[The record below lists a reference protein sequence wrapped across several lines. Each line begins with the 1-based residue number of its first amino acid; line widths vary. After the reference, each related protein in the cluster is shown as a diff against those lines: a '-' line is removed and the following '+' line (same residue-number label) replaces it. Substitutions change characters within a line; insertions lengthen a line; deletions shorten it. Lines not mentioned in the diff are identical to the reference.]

1 MKNTSEQILRW
12 LQIDIKFL
20 KCIKYIS
27 NTVYFWDKKLEKVIK
42 SFFSLQKL
50 AKMHVSNNHV
60 DIRLE
65 NFRQVQL
72 CSMYGKY
79 LFVVDIETNP
89 LLEKKK
95 ICLNYLYITHYSYC
109 YTIAVPYQVVKVV
122 SFLIWHVKTIWFR

>member
-1 MKNTSEQILRW
+1 MKTGESRKIIL
-12 LQIDIKFL
+12 
-20 KCIKYIS
+20 
-27 NTVYFWDKKLEKVIK
+27 
-42 SFFSLQKL
+42 FSQKL
-50 AKMHVSNNHV
+50 ANMQVSNNHV

-122 SFLIWHVKTIWFR
+122 SFLIWHVKQYGLDNEILIPAIRFLFIQRIVHA